1 MQKIHDKQFI
11 RIVHEGSLGTAE
23 FSFCL
28 GLQSGLAWHF
38 EYRAEGRVGEQPG
51 RNT

>member
-1 MQKIHDKQFI
+1 MQETHDKQFI
-11 RIVHEGSLGTAE
+11 RTVHEGSLGTAD

-28 GLQSGLAWHF
+28 GLQSGLAWLF
-38 EYRAEGRVGEQPG
+38 EYRAEGRVREQPG